1 MPTGSGSMA
10 THRSNTMDNETHSKT
25 EEVDPTAVYRRN
37 NATPKGGGNMMS
49 IEEKR
54 EAIAEHTWENTDDK
68 GLRQIL
74 REGFEG
80 WDNMS
85 DADVKET
92 FKEIFDEE

>member
-1 MPTGSGSMA
+1 MT
-10 THRSNTMDNETHSKT
+10 
-25 EEVDPTAVYRRN
+25 
-37 NATPKGGGNMMS
+37 

-68 GLRQIL
+68 CLRQML

-85 DADVKET
+85 NADIEETYKET
-92 FKEIFDEE
+92 FDNNNTQQVTQ

>member
-1 MPTGSGSMA
+1 MT
-10 THRSNTMDNETHSKT
+10 
-25 EEVDPTAVYRRN
+25 
-37 NATPKGGGNMMS
+37 

-68 GLRQIL
+68 TLRQIL

-85 DADVKET
+85 DRDIEET
-92 FKEIFDEE
+92 YKVIFDNE